1 MDLSY
6 HGNMFPFGRRP
17 KGRGN
22 IGKALERVGQRV
34 GQMSEIGEIA
44 ALGSKAR
51 KSEDNVAGIIQMH
64 DRLPTPPSGKT
75 AARANWR
82 HETGNTPK

>member
-22 IGKALERVGQRV
+22 IGKARERIGQR
-34 GQMSEIGEIA
+34 SEIGEIA
-44 ALGSKAR
+44 ALGSEAR
-51 KSEDNVAGIIQMH
+51 KSEDHVAGIIQMH